1 MRFEKLKILKVT
13 GYSGIMEYVRIP
25 AERGLME
32 HTIAL
37 QGSSKGLLDRGE
49 D

>member
-13 GYSGIMEYVRIP
+13 GYSGIMGYVRIP

-32 HTIAL
+32 HTAAL
-37 QGSSKGLLDRGE
+37 QGSWRGLLDHEE